1 MKTKSHAYQ
10 TSSNK
15 INAVYYSFIEAILET
30 EWGYRNNVTDH
41 NIIATYSNGP

>member
-10 TSSNK
+10 ISSNN

-30 EWGYRNNVTDH
+30 EWGYRKDH